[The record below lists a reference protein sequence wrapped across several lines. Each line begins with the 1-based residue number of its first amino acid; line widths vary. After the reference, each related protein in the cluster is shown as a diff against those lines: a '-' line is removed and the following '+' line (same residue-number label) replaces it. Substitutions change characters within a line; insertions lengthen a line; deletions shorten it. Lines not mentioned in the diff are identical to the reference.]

1 MRKIDDKIKQAG
13 VVVSTVSA
21 IYAVTV
27 GVDGQPLKE
36 KLKPAKVRFLGIPV
50 FERDSQLNRW
60 WFGCIPRGR
69 SKVAKA
75 VLERDERK

>member
-1 MRKIDDKIKQAG
+1 MKIDDKIKQAG
-13 VVVSTVSA
+13 VIVSTASA

-27 GVDGQPLKE
+27 GVDGKPLKE
-36 KLKPAKVRFLGIPV
+36 KLKPAKVRILGIPV

-60 WFGCIPRGR
+60 WFGCIPRGK

-75 VLERDERK
+75 KLERDERK